1 MDDRLASIPF
11 ARTEFLT
18 RFSSRHRAQ
27 IAFLKERLQ
36 GAASYDRIAG
46 YFRSSIFE
54 LIHEEVSAIGK
65 VRIICNSDLDPRD
78 VAVGRAAEDV
88 VQRSLLEKWNSEDD
102 PVASFRDRS
111 RYARLY
117 ELLKAGNV
125 EIKVVSRDDA
135 PFLHGKAGVVR
146 YPDGTST
153 SFMGSINE
161 TAQGWVHSYELVW
174 EDKSPDGTMWVQAE
188 FDELWK
194 IGRRLPDA
202 VVEEIGRTARKVQVN
217 LGSVS
222 QDKVG
227 QSALVES
234 PLYRR
239 GEELMPW
246 QRAFVTLFNDHR
258 ARYGK
263 TRLLLADEV
272 GVGKTLSM
280 ATAALVSALL
290 GDGPVLILCPATL
303 GIQWQTELLDKLNVP
318 TGLWLSSK
326 KMWRDPHGHLIRTRG
341 AEDITRCPYRIGIVS
356 TGLIVQDT
364 KEVEFLLRKQYG
376 MVILDEAHKARK
388 QRSFG
393 KDPAAGNLL
402 KFMMAIAERA
412 RHVILG
418 TATPIQTEVD
428 ELWDL
433 LEVLNRSATHVLGRE
448 LSTWRRPDQVRDI
461 LTGNIAVEEESEAWN
476 LLRNPLPPRSDAP
489 LFDSIYQDLGY
500 DEPVRD
506 FTDQSHTDL
515 DQFTRDD
522 LLDSLRGTIR
532 GLKFFQYHNP
542 ISRHVVLRR
551 RKALEDAGL
560 MKRIGVEMWPNSRDP
575 NLQFFEGQAVKTSG
589 DFDLAY
595 EAVEKFTSALGQRV
609 KSAGFMKN
617 LLRQRICSSV
627 ASGLSTCRKLI
638 ASRQLDDDEI
648 IEDELDELLA
658 EYPEMAGVFS
668 QEVRYLEEVIF
679 HLEKNPSDPKL
690 DTCIYFLA
698 EKGWLEDG
706 CIIFSQYYDTAH
718 WVAENLSHRFP
729 DETVAVYG
737 GAGRSGVFLNGQW
750 RSVDREDIKKAVRD
764 YAVRLVVATDAAAE
778 GLNLQTLASLINI
791 DLPWNPSRL
800 EQRIG
805 RIKRYGQK
813 RDTVNM
819 ANLVYQNTVDEK
831 VYGKLSER
839 MRNRYDLL
847 GSLPDVI
854 EDEWIDDIEALEEG
868 LKDFTNRKKI
878 TADVFELRYGNFLQ
892 DDGSSWQLC
901 EQVLDK
907 DEAMKVLSSG
917 W

>member
-1 MDDRLASIPF
+1 MDEKLASIPF
-11 ARTEFLT
+11 SRTDFIT
-18 RFSSRHRAQ
+18 RFSSRHHTQ
-27 IAFLKERLQ
+27 VAFLKDRLQ
-36 GAASYDRIAG
+36 GAVSYDRIAG

-54 LIHEEVSAIGK
+54 LIHEEVSSIGK

-78 VAVGRAAEDV
+78 IAVGKAAEDV
-88 VQRSLLEKWNSEDD
+88 VQRAMLEKWNGDDD
-102 PVASFRDRS
+102 PVATLRERS

-161 TAQGWVHSYELVW
+161 TVQGWMHSYELVW
-174 EDKSPDGTMWVQAE
+174 EDRSPDGTAWVQAE

-194 IGRRLPDA
+194 IGRRLPEA
-202 VVEEIGRTARKVQVN
+202 VVEEIGRTARKVQVK
-217 LGSVS
+217 LDALP

-246 QRAFVTLFNDHR
+246 QRAFVTLFHEHR
-258 ARYGK
+258 ERYGK
-263 TRLLLADEV
+263 SRLLLADEV

-290 GDGPVLILCPATL
+290 GDGPILILCPATL

-318 TGLWLSSK
+318 TALWLSSK

-341 AEDITRCPYRIGIVS
+341 PEDIARCPYKIGIVS

-364 KEVEFLLRKQYG
+364 REVEYLLRKQYG

-388 QRSFG
+388 QRALG
-393 KDPAAGNLL
+393 KDPVAGNLL
-402 KFMMAIAERA
+402 KFMTAIADRS

-448 LSTWRRPDQVRDI
+448 MSLWRRPDQVRPI
-461 LTGNIAVEEESEAWN
+461 LTGNVSVEDEGEAWN
-476 LLRNPLPPRSDAP
+476 LLRNPLPPRDDAP
-489 LFDSIYQDLGY
+489 LFDNIYQDLNFEG
-500 DEPVRD
+500 PALD
-506 FTDQSHTDL
+506 FTDRPYTDL
-515 DQFTRDD
+515 AQFTRDD
-522 LLDSLRGTIR
+522 LQDSLQSGTR

-542 ISRHVVLRR
+542 LSRHVVLRR
-551 RKALEDAGL
+551 RKTLEDKGL
-560 MKRIGVEMWPNSRDP
+560 MKKVGVEMWPRATDP
-575 NLQFFEGQAVKTSG
+575 NLKLFEGQAVKTSA
-589 DFDLAY
+589 DFDHAY
-595 EAVEKFTSALGQRV
+595 AAVERFTAALGQRV
-609 KSAGFMKN
+609 KGAGFMKN
-617 LLRQRICSSV
+617 LLRQRICSSI
-627 ASGLSTCRKLI
+627 ASGLSTCRKLV
-638 ASRQLDDDEI
+638 AKRQLDDEVV
-648 IEDELDELLA
+648 EDELDELLA
-658 EYPEMAGVFS
+658 EDTQLANVFS
-668 QEVRYLEEVIF
+668 EEIGYLNEVIF

-690 DTCIYFLA
+690 DTCIYFLE

-718 WVAENLSHRFP
+718 WIAERLSHHFP
-729 DETVAVYG
+729 GETVAVYG
-737 GAGRSGVFLNGQW
+737 GAGRSGIFLDGQW
-750 RSVDREDIKKAVRD
+750 RSVDREDIKKAVRE
-764 YAVRLVVATDAAAE
+764 YTLRLVIATDAAAE
-778 GLNLQTLASLINI
+778 GLNLQTLASLINV

-831 VYGKLSER
+831 VYNKLSAR
-839 MRNRYDLL
+839 MKDRYDLL

-854 EDEWIDDIEALEEG
+854 DDSWIDDIEALEEG
-868 LKDFTNRKKI
+868 LKDYTKKKTS
-878 TADVFELRYGNFLQ
+878 TADVFELRYGNFLE
-892 DDGSSWQLC
+892 DDGTSWQLC

-907 DEAMKVLSSG
+907 DEAMRVLSSG

>member
-1 MDDRLASIPF
+1 MDEKLAEIPHS
-11 ARTEFLT
+11 RTDFIT
-18 RFSSRHRAQ
+18 RFSSRHRTQ
-27 IAFLKERLQ
+27 VAFLKDRLQ
-36 GAASYDRIAG
+36 GATSYDRIAG

-78 VAVGRAAEDV
+78 VAVGKAAEDV
-88 VQRSLLEKWNSEDD
+88 VQRTMLEKWNSEDD
-102 PVASFRDRS
+102 PVASLKNRS
-111 RYARLY
+111 RFERLY

-161 TAQGWVHSYELVW
+161 TAQGWMHSYELVW
-174 EDKSPDGTMWVQAE
+174 EDRSLDGTNWVQAE

-194 IGRRLPDA
+194 IGRRLPEA
-202 VVEEIGRTARKVQVN
+202 VVEEIGRTARKVQVK
-217 LGSVS
+217 LGSLPD
-222 QDKVG
+222 DKIG

-246 QRAFVTLFNDHR
+246 QRAFVTLFNEHR
-258 ARYGK
+258 LRYGK
-263 TRLLLADEV
+263 ARLLLADEV

-280 ATAALVSALL
+280 ATAALVSALQ

-318 TGLWLSSK
+318 TALWLSSK

-364 KEVEFLLRKQYG
+364 KEVEHLLRRQYG

-388 QRSFG
+388 QRALG
-393 KDPAAGNLL
+393 KDPIAGNLL
-402 KFMMAIAERA
+402 KFMMSVADRA
-412 RHVILG
+412 RHIILG

-433 LEVLNRSATHVLGRE
+433 LEVLNRSATHVLGRDM
-448 LSTWRRPDQVRDI
+448 SPWRKPDQVRDI
-461 LTGNIAVEEESEAWN
+461 LTGNVAVQDEAEAWN
-476 LLRNPLPPRSDAP
+476 LLRNPLPPRTDAT
-489 LFDSIYQDLGY
+489 LFDNIYQDLGY
-500 DEPVRD
+500 DETARD
-506 FTDQSHTDL
+506 FTDRPYTDL
-515 DQFTRDD
+515 DQFTRDE
-522 LLDSLRGTIR
+522 LIDSLRAGTR
-532 GLKFFQYHNP
+532 GNKFFQYHNP

-560 MKRIGVEMWPNSRDP
+560 MKKIGVEMWPNPLDP
-575 NLQFFEGQAVKTSG
+575 NLRLFEGQAVKTSG

-595 EAVEKFTSALGQRV
+595 EAVERFTTALGQRV
-609 KSAGFMKN
+609 KGAGFMKN

-638 ASRQLDDDEI
+638 EKRQLDDEVV
-648 IEDELDELLA
+648 EDELDELLA
-658 EYPEMAGVFS
+658 EDPELAGVFS
-668 QEVRYLEEVIF
+668 AEIRHLNEVMF

-690 DTCIYFLA
+690 DTCIYFLE
-698 EKGWLEDG
+698 EKAWLEDG
-706 CIIFSQYYDTAH
+706 CIIFSQYYDTAL
-718 WVAENLSHRFP
+718 WVAEKLSHHFP
-729 DETVAVYG
+729 DDTVAVYG
-737 GAGRSGVFLNGQW
+737 GAGRSGIFLNGQW
-750 RSVDREDIKKAVRD
+750 RSVDREDIKKAVRE
-764 YAVRLVVATDAAAE
+764 YEIRLVVATDAAAE
-778 GLNLQTLASLINI
+778 GLNLQTLATLINI

-813 RDTVNM
+813 RDTVKM

-831 VYGKLSER
+831 VYGKLSAR
-839 MRNRYDLL
+839 MKDRYDLL

-854 EDEWIDDIEALEEG
+854 DDEWIDDIEAFEEG
-868 LKDFTNRKKI
+868 LKEFTNQKKN
-878 TADVFELRYGNFLQ
+878 TADVFELRYGSFLQ

-901 EQVLDK
+901 EEVLDK